1 MVHLQDMSDPIIL
14 SDRAVLAI
22 SGEDRHSF
30 LNTLLSADVAEVEG
44 AARFAALLSP
54 QGKLLADILCLTEA
68 DRVLIDYPTHSDFA
82 KRLRMYKLRAAVTLD
97 LLDDW
102 SVGVSLDSR
111 TAADDPQAAFADPR
125 AKTLGHRIFAPALVG
140 SRDRTAY
147 DRARIAA
154 VVPEGPTDLEPNK
167 ALLLENAFERLGGV
181 DFRKGCFVGQEVTAR
196 MKYRNLGKK
205 RLMAIRCDGAL
216 ETGEAIMAG
225 ERTAGTVLTATNGEA
240 LALIRHE
247 FADKPLT
254 ISGQNAHITADP
266 DADAKPLA

>member
-1 MVHLQDMSDPIIL
+1 M
-14 SDRAVLAI
+14 
-22 SGEDRHSF
+22 
-30 LNTLLSADVAEVEG
+30 
-44 AARFAALLSP
+44 
-54 QGKLLADILCLTEA
+54 
-68 DRVLIDYPTHSDFA
+68 
-82 KRLRMYKLRAAVTLD
+82 
-97 LLDDW
+97 
-102 SVGVSLDSR
+102 GVSLDS
-111 TAADDPQAAFADPR
+111 AAAAAEPQAALAAPR
-125 AKTLGHRIFAPALVG
+125 AKALGPRIFAPALVG

-266 DADAKPLA
+266 DANSKPLA